1 MKESITTLIKMRSFK
16 PGPVPSVVTY
26 IVDEHLPLDLFASSQ
41 VVLRSPG
48 GTGIQVQINT
58 RSAVGIADIYIRE
71 RLHDSIQLFL
81 TGKLTGHI
89 IHLDKNVFMV
99 GIRAH
104 LREIDLWYAIV
115 VDIVPVSF
123 QLVGNMIAVAITRV
137 GALNGIYILVLRV
150 RRLSGLRFHRRNGQR
165 IQRGNKHQ
173 ADKRQHQAHYS
184 T

>member
-26 IVDEHLPLDLFASSQ
+26 IVAEHLPLDLFASSQ

-89 IHLDKNVFMV
+89 IHLDKNIFMV

-137 GALNGIYILVLRV
+137 GALNGIHILVLRGC
-150 RRLSGLRFHRRNGQR
+150 RLSGLRLHRRNGQR
-165 IQRGNKHQ
+165 IQRSNKHQ

>member
-1 MKESITTLIKMRSFK
+1 
-16 PGPVPSVVTY
+16 
-26 IVDEHLPLDLFASSQ
+26 
-41 VVLRSPG
+41 
-48 GTGIQVQINT
+48 
-58 RSAVGIADIYIRE
+58 
-71 RLHDSIQLFL
+71 
-81 TGKLTGHI
+81 
-89 IHLDKNVFMV
+89 MV

-137 GALNGIYILVLRV
+137 GVLNGIYILVLRGC
-150 RRLSGLRFHRRNGQR
+150 RLSGLRLHRRNGQR
-165 IQRGNKHQ
+165 IQRSNKHQ

>member
-26 IVDEHLPLDLFASSQ
+26 IVAEHLPLDLFASSQ

-71 RLHDSIQLFL
+71 RLHDSIQFFL

-123 QLVGNMIAVAITRV
+123 QLVGNMVAVAITRV

-150 RRLSGLRFHRRNGQR
+150 RRLSGLRLHRRNGQR
-165 IQRGNKHQ
+165 IQRSNKHQ

>member
-26 IVDEHLPLDLFASSQ
+26 IVAEHLPLDLFASSQ

-58 RSAVGIADIYIRE
+58 HSAVGIADIYIRE

-137 GALNGIYILVLRV
+137 GALNGIYILVLRGC
-150 RRLSGLRFHRRNGQR
+150 RLSGLHLHRRNGQR
-165 IQRGNKHQ
+165 IQRSNKHQ
-173 ADKRQHQAHYS
+173 ADECQHQAHYS